1 MNSKLFQHITI
12 FSSTY
17 PFFSLFSSFLKAL
30 YSLYSHFFRVF
41 QSILCTKKEEPKKNE
56 SLKRENK
63 LKAFIKRSSEP
74 LLNLHVSSNTSSQ
87 VIHSSEIRSLCLMK
101 WPSEML
107 QNLSYFWN
115 MKTYVFFFS
124 FCATLFFSLKNVLVY
139 VDIYLDF
146 HILKM

>member
-17 PFFSLFSSFLKAL
+17 PFFSLFPNFLKA
-30 YSLYSHFFRVF
+30 LYSHFFRVF

-74 LLNLHVSSNTSSQ
+74 LLNLHVSSNTSSHQ
-87 VIHSSEIRSLCLMK
+87 NQQNPPNQHQTLVLIIYFFNTKSLC
-101 WPSEML
+101 
-107 QNLSYFWN
+107 QD
-115 MKTYVFFFS
+115 
-124 FCATLFFSLKNVLVY
+124 KN
-139 VDIYLDF
+139 
-146 HILKM
+146 ILWDHPQI